1 MRHGREWSIA
11 VLIGGIVAAAAP
23 ALATPLLRIDG
34 STGVPG
40 GTAAAVIA
48 LDDDPT
54 GEAVAATF
62 TVDYPSPPLTAD
74 PNTCMLAERL
84 SGTHQLT
91 ATGPLPGMLGLT
103 ISPREGTP
111 PLGAGDLASCDFAIE
126 LGTPA
131 GTAALTLTD
140 VAVTNAAGDPVAV
153 ETADGAIIIDVP
165 PTPTSTPTIT
175 LTPSIT
181 MTPTI
186 TLTPTIPPPTLTPT
200 VTPTATIFRP
210 TVLANNISSCA
221 IVGADGGS
229 ALPLLGALGLLLLR
243 RRRRG

>member
-11 VLIGGIVAAAAP
+11 ILIGGILVAASQ
-23 ALATPLLRIDG
+23 ALATPVLRIDG

-48 LDDDPT
+48 LDNDPT

-62 TVDYPSPPLTAD
+62 TIDYPSPPLTAD
-74 PNTCMLAERL
+74 PSSCMLPERL
-84 SGTHQLT
+84 SGTHRLT
-91 ATGPLPGMLGLT
+91 AGEAAPGMLGLT
-103 ISPREGTP
+103 ISPRQGTP
-111 PLGAGDLASCDFAIE
+111 PLGDGVLASCDFAIE

-140 VAVTNAAGDPVAV
+140 VAVTDNAGEPVPV
-153 ETADGAIIIDVP
+153 DTVDGAIFIDVP
-165 PTPTSTPTIT
+165 PTPTLTPTIT

-186 TLTPTIPPPTLTPT
+186 TLTPTIAPPTLTPT

-221 IVGADGGS
+221 IAAPGNAN
-229 ALPLLGALGLLLLR
+229 ALPLLGVALLLLLR
-243 RRRRG
+243 RRRD